1 MGSAHVR
8 PALAGFRD
16 KVTELTG
23 EGWPFRDIEDAINA
37 QPALT
42 MDQKAALWLFAF
54 SLRDRSEKQR
64 QARALLAVAGE
75 APAGERYLRHLREV
89 NSGSVRARDR
99 ARPREFDAKGFPV
112 PQRSRSFLERV
123 ARLLNPEPPEA

>member
-8 PALAGFRD
+8 PALAGFRHR
-16 KVTELTG
+16 VTELTEHGLSLG
-23 EGWPFRDIEDAINA
+23 EVQDAIDA

-42 MDQKAALWLFAF
+42 EDQRAALWLFAF

-64 QARALLAVAGE
+64 QARAVLAVAQ
-75 APAGERYLRHLREV
+75 ASSDH
-89 NSGSVRARDR
+89 

-112 PQRSRSFLERV
+112 PQRNRSFLERV
-123 ARLLNPEPPEA
+123 ARLLNPE